1 MGGQSAIRGYLIQT
15 IIAVLESLENDDWQ
29 SVSIEPNDEHEKVD
43 IKWTYNDGSK
53 SVYQVK
59 SSQNPFSLSDAK
71 KWCKE
76 LNSSTPNAKS
86 YTLSLVGRLADKLFE
101 QKEHLGLNIQNK
113 ELNFDSLNAEAL
125 FLIERF
131 YTNRGK
137 DKITFEVKD
146 ILVNNLILHLEKSS
160 IVGIEMQKD
169 AFDTQL
175 LKWISDIERMV
186 QKNPFA
192 QFVPPET
199 YLPKDKNHEMVRNIL
214 KFIGW
219 DKLSE
224 SETLVEVDEESGE
237 ERIFKVDFSQ
247 SWESTL
253 KDNEIDHVFISSI
266 IDNQYPENPKIQL
279 GEYLQC
285 TNKIV
290 ESLKNKTVLTSKEL
304 EIYNILF
311 WLSLDNQQ
319 VNSDY
324 NYNAKNFYKSNELE
338 SSSSFILIDNARL
351 NFLISSIIAAKNY
364 NEFPVKFLYPITEE
378 NSSPQKIGKRGYRL
392 PAQYINSPVL
402 PIIKE
407 SEEKISILLF
417 CNDEYSEENL
427 KKIIW
432 LIVRLTSGFGNEY
445 IIYFPDY
452 KVEYQNEVNKIL
464 ASFNDDLLLRK
475 VQVKALPII
484 EYSELKELPQ
494 IEGTPKNDSTYDE
507 DKDKLSVHIN
517 EAFLYQLPYGDIIK
531 PFLKTDLVNSNDL
544 KVFLGHRGLFLKS
557 GDKKRIMNLMT
568 SLLFSPSELKNLI
581 RFINK
586 KDRPSPSVPT
596 IIKTACKISVSEV
609 FKICKPNFSG
619 INEGINSRLL
629 DQIEFKQSKDN
640 PNAFVFESYV
650 EVKDPTKQI
659 SVNTQCYPIKVT
671 CVNEGD
677 NLIIT
682 NMEANCRDGKTIGR
696 RIVKEIEKE
705 MLAKKISL
713 SESIKIKFD
722 SLKDNTERVNFLLS
736 FTRIDDSNLFI
747 DQDIKSVKYIF
758 DESQKI
764 PLGYQD
770 KSDKDIVFILRGRK
784 LSGINEMSELEFKES
799 IFLEEIDIN
808 YKFNFRGIVGFYS
821 VKYNFSNALK
831 NKELINGE
839 FRSEPF
845 LHNTPILKKKV
856 KDSRL
861 LENELKSEIEKIK
874 INRFKQFNLI

>member
-15 IIAVLESLENDDWQ
+15 IIAVLESLEKDDWQ
-29 SVSIEPNDEHEKVD
+29 SVCIEPNDEDQKVD
-43 IKWTYNDGSK
+43 IKWTYDDGSK
-53 SVYQVK
+53 SVYQIK
-59 SSQNPFSLSDAK
+59 SSQNPFSLSNAN

-76 LNSSTPNAKS
+76 LISSTPNAKS
-86 YTLSLVGRLADKLFE
+86 YTLFLVGHLADKLYSQNELF
-101 QKEHLGLNIQNK
+101 GVNIQNK
-113 ELNFDSLNAEAL
+113 ELSFDSLNANAL

-137 DKITFEVKD
+137 DKITFEIKD

-160 IVGIEMQKD
+160 IVGEEIQKD
-169 AFDTQL
+169 IFDSQL
-175 LKWISDIERMV
+175 LKWISDIEKLV
-186 QKNPFA
+186 LKNPYV
-192 QFVPPET
+192 QFIPSET
-199 YLPKDKNHEMVRNIL
+199 YLPKDKNHEMVRAIL

-219 DKLSE
+219 DKLIESE
-224 SETLVEVDEESGE
+224 SLVEVDEETGE
-237 ERIFKVDFSQ
+237 EKVFKIDFCQ

-266 IDNQYPENPKIQL
+266 IDNQYPENPKAQL
-279 GEYLQC
+279 DEHFQC
-285 TNKIV
+285 ANRMI
-290 ESLKNKTVLTSKEL
+290 ESLKNKTALNSKEQD
-304 EIYNILF
+304 IYNVLF

-324 NYNAKNFYKSNELE
+324 NYVAKNFYKPNELE
-338 SSSSFILIDNARL
+338 NSSTFILIDNARL
-351 NFLISSIIAAKNY
+351 NFLISSIIVAKNY

-445 IIYFPDY
+445 IIYFPDF
-452 KVEYQNEVNKIL
+452 KIEFQNEVNKIL
-464 ASFNDDLLLRK
+464 TNFNDELLLRK
-475 VQVKALPII
+475 LQVKTLQII
-484 EYSELKELPQ
+484 EYSELKNLPE
-494 IEGTPKNDSTYDE
+494 IEGASKNNSNYNE

-517 EAFLYQLPYGDIIK
+517 ETFLYQLPYGDIIK

-557 GDKKRIMNLMT
+557 CDKKKIINLMT

-586 KDRPSPSVPT
+586 KDRPSPSIPS
-596 IIKTACKISVSEV
+596 IIKTAYNISISEV
-609 FKICKPNFSG
+609 FKICKPNYSNV
-619 INEGINSRLL
+619 NEGIDSRLL
-629 DQIEFKQSKDN
+629 DPIVFKPSKDN
-640 PNAFVFESYV
+640 PNVFIYESYV

-659 SVNTQCYPIKVT
+659 SVNTDCFPIKVT
-671 CVNEGD
+671 CIKEGD
-677 NLIIT
+677 NMIIT
-682 NMEANCRDGKTIGR
+682 NMEANCRDGKTIVK
-696 RIVKEIEKE
+696 RIVRELEKE
-705 MLAKKISL
+705 MLSKKISL
-713 SESIKIKFD
+713 NESIKIKFD

-736 FTRIDDSNLFI
+736 FTRIDDSTLFV

-758 DESQKI
+758 DEGQEI
-764 PLGYQD
+764 PIGYKD
-770 KSDKDIVFILRGRK
+770 KSDKDIVFFLRGKK
-784 LSGINEMSELEFKES
+784 LSGISEMSELEFKKS
-799 IFLEEIDIN
+799 IYLEEIDIN
-808 YKFNFRGIVGFYS
+808 YKYNFRGIVGFYS

-831 NKELINGE
+831 NKDLINGE
-839 FRSEPF
+839 FRSEPY
-845 LHNTPILKKKV
+845 LHNTPSLKKNV

-861 LENELKSEIEKIK
+861 LESELKNEIERIK
-874 INRFKQFNLI
+874 ISVSIR